1 MSRTCVLYVLTRFHA
16 RYRCVEYALNM
27 FGAYGAR
34 LMHASVRY
42 MYMCVPILQDIASVT
57 CPKRV

>member
-1 MSRTCVLYVLTRFHA
+1 MSRTCVLYVLTRFHV

-27 FGAYGAR
+27 FGAR
-34 LMHASVRY
+34 FMHDSVRY
-42 MYMCVPILQDIASVT
+42 MYMCVPILQGIASVT